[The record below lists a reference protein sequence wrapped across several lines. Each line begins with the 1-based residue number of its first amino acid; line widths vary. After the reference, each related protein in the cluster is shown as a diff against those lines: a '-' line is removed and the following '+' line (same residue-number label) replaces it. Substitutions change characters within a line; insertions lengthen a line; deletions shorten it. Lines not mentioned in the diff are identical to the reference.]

1 MKKIAI
7 IGAGISGLYLANLL
21 ETNSDFIY
29 KIYEKRSNLD
39 LDDGYGI
46 QLSVN
51 GVRLLNKIGFKNLN
65 AFDLSYPKK
74 VNFFDVKNKKKITD
88 ININQFNDETSRYT
102 TLKRSTL
109 IKFLMSNLSDQ
120 TINYDTELEKVNYGE
135 QFIIDFSNN
144 SKETFDYIIIS
155 DADEIPNP
163 DKIMNFD
170 LKQIQ
175 LCPGINDFGSYRI
188 RPNHQRNIQIL

>member
-74 VNFFDVKNKKKITD
+74 VNFFDAKNKKK
-88 ININQFNDETSRYT
+88 
-102 TLKRSTL
+102 
-109 IKFLMSNLSDQ
+109 
-120 TINYDTELEKVNYGE
+120 
-135 QFIIDFSNN
+135 NN
-144 SKETFDYIIIS
+144 
-155 DADEIPNP
+155 
-163 DKIMNFD
+163 
-170 LKQIQ
+170 
-175 LCPGINDFGSYRI
+175 G
-188 RPNHQRNIQIL
+188 H

>member
-74 VNFFDVKNKKKITD
+74 VNFFDAKNKKKITD
-88 ININQFNDETSRYT
+88 INITQFNDETSRYT

-109 IKFLMSNLSDQ
+109 IKFLMNNLSDQ
-120 TINYDTELEKVNYGE
+120 TINYDTELEK
-135 QFIIDFSNN
+135 I
-144 SKETFDYIIIS
+144 K
-155 DADEIPNP
+155 
-163 DKIMNFD
+163 
-170 LKQIQ
+170 
-175 LCPGINDFGSYRI
+175 
-188 RPNHQRNIQIL
+188 